1 MATQASDSSWT
12 ERLGLRVKP
21 QVFFPSTALIFA
33 VLLFATLFTETAST
47 VFSTVQST
55 IIDTFGWFYTVSV
68 AIYVLF
74 ILGLCFSRY
83 GSVKLGP
90 DDAEPDYSYTAW
102 FAMLFSA
109 GMGIGL
115 LFYGVAEPVLHFT
128 SPPVGEGGNVE
139 AARKAMEITFF
150 HWGIHAWSIYIVV
163 GLSLAYFAYRHDL
176 PLTLRSAL
184 YPLIGDRIYG
194 PIGHVV
200 DTVAVL
206 GTLFG
211 VATSLGFGVTQ
222 VNAGLHYLVGIPDAL
237 WVQLTLIAGITAF
250 ATISVVSG
258 LDAGIRRL
266 SEANLGF
273 GLFLLVFVFL
283 GGSSIFLLDAFLQNV
298 GGYLQNIV
306 SMTFQ
311 TYAFQ
316 DGDWKSSWTLMYWG
330 WWTSWSPF
338 VGMFIARVSRGR
350 TIREFIGGVLLVPT
364 VVTLLWMT
372 IFGESAIQMILG
384 GNGDMITQAVNES
397 IPTALF
403 AFLDQYPLSALSSGI
418 ATLVIITFFIT
429 SSDSGSLV
437 IDIITAGGRTDPPVA
452 QRVFWA
458 VTEGTVAAVLLL
470 AGGLSALQTAS
481 ITTALPFTAVLLI
494 MCYGLWKGLRA
505 ERIHAE
511 SDEPDPLPED
521 DPATKMVR
529 RDGAMWGDGAPEPTD
544 EEVVTA

>member
-68 AIYVLF
+68 AVYVLF

-237 WVQLTLIAGITAF
+237 WVQLTLIASITAF

-283 GGSSIFLLDAFLQNV
+283 GGSSIFLLNAFLQNV

-316 DGDWKSSWTLMYWG
+316 DGDWKSGWTLMYWG

-350 TIREFIGGVLLVPT
+350 TIREFISGVLLVPT

-437 IDIITAGGRTDPPVA
+437 IDIITAGGRIDPPVA

-481 ITTALPFTAVLLI
+481 ITTALPFTAVLLF

-529 RDGAMWGDGAPEPTD
+529 RDGAVWGDGAPEPAD
-544 EEVVTA
+544 EEAVTA

>member
-1 MATQASDSSWT
+1 MVTQTSDSSWT
-12 ERLGLRVKP
+12 ERLGLRVHP
-21 QVFFPSTALIFA
+21 QVFFPSVVLIFA
-33 VLLFATLFTETAST
+33 VLLFATFFTDTAAT
-47 VFSTVQST
+47 VFSAVQST

-68 AIYVLF
+68 AIYVIF

-237 WVQLTLIAGITAF
+237 WVQLTLIASITAF

-273 GLFLLVFVFL
+273 GLFLIVFVFF

-306 SMTFQ
+306 SMTFE

-316 DGDWKSSWTLMYWG
+316 DGEWKSSWTLMYWG

-437 IDIITAGGRTDPPVA
+437 IDIITAGGDTDPPVV

-458 VTEGTVAAVLLL
+458 VTEGAVAAVLLL

-481 ITTALPFTAVLLI
+481 ITTALPFTGVLLI

-505 ERIHAE
+505 ERIRAE

-521 DPATKMVR
+521 DPATKMIR
-529 RDGAMWGDGAPEPTD
+529 RDGAMWGNGAPESAD
-544 EEVVTA
+544 EDAVTA

>member
-1 MATQASDSSWT
+1 
-12 ERLGLRVKP
+12 
-21 QVFFPSTALIFA
+21 
-33 VLLFATLFTETAST
+33 
-47 VFSTVQST
+47 
-55 IIDTFGWFYTVSV
+55 
-68 AIYVLF
+68 
-74 ILGLCFSRY
+74 
-83 GSVKLGP
+83 
-90 DDAEPDYSYTAW
+90 
-102 FAMLFSA
+102 
-109 GMGIGL
+109 
-115 LFYGVAEPVLHFT
+115 
-128 SPPVGEGGNVE
+128 
-139 AARKAMEITFF
+139 
-150 HWGIHAWSIYIVV
+150 
-163 GLSLAYFAYRHDL
+163 
-176 PLTLRSAL
+176 
-184 YPLIGDRIYG
+184 
-194 PIGHVV
+194 
-200 DTVAVL
+200 
-206 GTLFG
+206 
-211 VATSLGFGVTQ
+211 
-222 VNAGLHYLVGIPDAL
+222 
-237 WVQLTLIAGITAF
+237 
-250 ATISVVSG
+250 
-258 LDAGIRRL
+258 
-266 SEANLGF
+266 
-273 GLFLLVFVFL
+273 
-283 GGSSIFLLDAFLQNV
+283 
-298 GGYLQNIV
+298 
-306 SMTFQ
+306 MTFQ

-521 DPATKMVR
+521 DPATKMILQEGDLR
-529 RDGAMWGDGAPEPTD
+529 GDGAPEPAD

>member
-1 MATQASDSSWT
+1 MTQQTSESRWT
-12 ERLGLRVKP
+12 ERLGLDVNP
-21 QVFFPSTALIFA
+21 PVFFTSAVLIAA
-33 VLLFATLFTETAST
+33 VLLFATFFTETASS
-47 VFSTVQST
+47 VFSTVHSS
-55 IIDTFGWFYTVSV
+55 IIDGFGWFYTVSV
-68 AIYVLF
+68 AVYVVFIISLF
-74 ILGLCFSRY
+74 FSRY

-128 SPPVGEGGNVE
+128 NPPVGEGGDV
-139 AARKAMEITFF
+139 ASARQAMQITYF

-184 YPLIGDRIYG
+184 YPLIGDRIHG

-222 VNAGLHYLVGIPDAL
+222 VNAGLNYLVGIPDAL
-237 WVQLTLIAGITAF
+237 WVQLTLIASITAF

-266 SEANLGF
+266 SEMNLGL
-273 GLFLLVFVFL
+273 GLVLAAFIFVAGPSL
-283 GGSSIFLLDAFLQNV
+283 FLLDAFLQNT
-298 GGYLQNIV
+298 GGYLQNFV

-316 DGDWKSSWTLMYWG
+316 DGSWKSSWTLFYWG

-364 VVTLLWMT
+364 VVTLAWMT

-403 AFLDQYPLSALSSGI
+403 AFLDQYALSGVSSAI
-418 ATLVIITFFIT
+418 ATMVIITFFIT

-437 IDIITAGGRTDPPVA
+437 IDIITAGGRTDPPVG

-458 VTEGTVAAVLLL
+458 VTEGTVAAVLLV

-505 ERIHAE
+505 ERIEAQ
-511 SDEPDPLPED
+511 SDEPDPLPDD
-521 DPATKMVR
+521 DPAAQMIR
-529 RDGAMWGDGAPEPTD
+529 RDGHPETAD
-544 EEVVTA
+544 EDRVTA